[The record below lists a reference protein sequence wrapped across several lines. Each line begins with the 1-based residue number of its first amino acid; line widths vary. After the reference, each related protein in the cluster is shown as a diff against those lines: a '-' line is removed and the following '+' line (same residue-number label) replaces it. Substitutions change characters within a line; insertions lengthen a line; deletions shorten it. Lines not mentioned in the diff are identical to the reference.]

1 MYVFISLTSSSELRI
16 TVREN
21 RSQISAVAAYKSHE
35 VAQKAVESLANTK
48 LEDTT
53 LSVELFG
60 RSPKRTNPRTATRG
74 RGRASGRATSTRGQ
88 NLTRQPRED
97 VGEEGTSALPEEPV
111 PSAQPE
117 DARATEIDVSAQPNA
132 PAKANNGRAKK
143 PKAPKKA
150 KEAQGVPSKTLLFVS
165 HLSYSVKNEDLMEL
179 FSAYPA
185 ISANIVYH
193 RQQPKH
199 SRGFAFVGF
208 PNEEAQQK
216 ALAENNGKEVHGRTI
231 AISVALQPE
240 ESASTEKPANT
251 EEPAEVSNAT
261 A

>member
-1 MYVFISLTSSSELRI
+1 M
-16 TVREN
+16 RET

-35 VAQKAVESLANTK
+35 LAQKAVESLANTK

-53 LSVELFG
+53 LSFELFG
-60 RSPKRTNPRTATRG
+60 RSSKRANPRTSMRA
-74 RGRASGRATSTRGQ
+74 RGRAHGRATSSRGQ

-97 VGEEGTSALPEEPV
+97 VGEEGASTLPEAPV
-111 PSAQPE
+111 PAAQPE
-117 DARATEIDVSAQPNA
+117 DAKATEIDASAQPNA
-132 PAKANNGRAKK
+132 PTKTSKGRAKK
-143 PKAPKKA
+143 SKAPKKS
-150 KEAQGVPSKTLLFVS
+150 KEAQGVPSKTMLFVS
-165 HLSYSVKNEDLMEL
+165 HLSYSVKNEDLLEL

-185 ISANIVYH
+185 VSANIVYH
-193 RQQPKH
+193 RQQPRH
-199 SRGFAFVGF
+199 SRGFAFVEF

-240 ESASTEKPANT
+240 ESVSKKPENT
-251 EEPAEVSNAT
+251 EEHAEVSNTT

>member
-1 MYVFISLTSSSELRI
+1 MSS
-16 TVREN
+16 V
-21 RSQISAVAAYKSHE
+21 
-35 VAQKAVESLANTK
+35 
-48 LEDTT
+48 
-53 LSVELFG
+53 
-60 RSPKRTNPRTATRG
+60 
-74 RGRASGRATSTRGQ
+74 
-88 NLTRQPRED
+88 
-97 VGEEGTSALPEEPV
+97 
-111 PSAQPE
+111 QPE
-117 DARATEIDVSAQPNA
+117 AAKAAETDASVQPNA
-132 PAKANNGRAKK
+132 SKANNVRAKK

-185 ISANIVYH
+185 VSANIVYH

-199 SRGFAFVGF
+199 SRGFAFVEF

-216 ALAENNGKEVHGRTI
+216 AMAENNGKEVHGRTI

-240 ESASTEKPANT
+240 ESEPKEKSEDA
-251 EEPAEVSNAT
+251 EAPAEVSNPT